1 MSDFK
6 AKMHSKNLIPDL
18 DPSAAGVD
26 LAVSRIFLP
35 QPWHACD
42 EGLGGLQLVTSP
54 FTHALRCTT
63 DYSNAQRS
71 QCANRSLRRTRPVS
85 LLIITGK
92 NTHVDL
98 RIFIYFLKTVLI
110 LIFIKMTETVI
121 LDVYTTA
128 FIVNIK
134 TQKILHQQLFEI
146 CNFDNVSR
154 YMLGEFSLAFHLTLF
169 SLSIKTQQSSNYVI
183 HKN

>member
-1 MSDFK
+1 
-6 AKMHSKNLIPDL
+6 
-18 DPSAAGVD
+18 
-26 LAVSRIFLP
+26 
-35 QPWHACD
+35 
-42 EGLGGLQLVTSP
+42 
-54 FTHALRCTT
+54 
-63 DYSNAQRS
+63 
-71 QCANRSLRRTRPVS
+71 
-85 LLIITGK
+85 
-92 NTHVDL
+92 
-98 RIFIYFLKTVLI
+98 
-110 LIFIKMTETVI
+110 MTETVI